1 MITKAEKGAAIA
13 YALSMFEKAHIAV
26 TQEEAQRIEVAD
38 FGLGNLKEIGLSL
51 LIYIN
56 TPRVCAKEMV
66 LAPHQTCPEHR
77 HPDVDGEQGKEETF
91 RCRYGTCHLF
101 VYDKDHTAASPLVPP
116 SRAPHF
122 TAFKEIVLRPGDQY
136 TLYPGTLHWFTAGDE
151 GAVISEFSTMSRD
164 ECDIFTDPEIKR
176 ETRIAD

>member
-13 YALSMFEKAHIAV
+13 YALSMFDKAHIAV
-26 TQEEAQRIEVAD
+26 TKEEAQRIEVAD
-38 FGLGNLKEIGLSL
+38 FGLGNLAQIGLSL
-51 LIYIN
+51 LIYVN

-77 HPDVDGEQGKEETF
+77 HPDVGSEQGKEETF

-101 VYDKDHTAASPLVPP
+101 VYDKDVTAVSPLVPP

-164 ECDIFTDPEIKR
+164 ECDVFTDPEIKR
-176 ETRIAD
+176 ETVVID